1 MKVKVK
7 CKVCGKEEFVFP
19 SRAKKYVCCSKE
31 CMSKLN
37 SIRYSQK
44 IKCICPIC
52 GKEFYL
58 KPFYY
63 NRASTHCCSKE
74 CSTKLK
80 ETTFGKENNHQFG
93 LKGELNSS
101 FKGKEIPKRNIHQ
114 VDLMVYDPENP
125 EANKSGR
132 IKKHRQ
138 IIYQNKDRFD
148 DCIFNDEILNKKI
161 QVHHIDCNHNNNQ
174 LDNLI
179 PLTLKQHKSV
189 HNLLGSKASEIMS
202 SIIGVFKQGELLG
215 SSEADNQQPSLYGNI
230 LEGSETNGRI
240 QLDSNADTSAL
251 LQQVINLLNDY
262 IVQTRTITKK
272 AYDASIQEILE
283 SEIKSSEV
291 NT

>member
-1 MKVKVK
+1 MIKKICEYCGKEFTCKPSENRKYCCKDCSNKASKNKPNLKNRSNKVKVI
-7 CKVCGKEEFVFP
+7 CKVCGKVEYVTP

-31 CMSKLN
+31 CMGKLN
-37 SIRYSQK
+37 SQKYSQK

-74 CSTKLK
+74 CSAKLK
-80 ETTFGKENNHQFG
+80 ETTFAKENNHQFG

-161 QVHHIDCNHNNNQ
+161 QVHHIDCNHNNN
-174 LDNLI
+174 
-179 PLTLKQHKSV
+179 
-189 HNLLGSKASEIMS
+189 
-202 SIIGVFKQGELLG
+202 
-215 SSEADNQQPSLYGNI
+215 
-230 LEGSETNGRI
+230 
-240 QLDSNADTSAL
+240 
-251 LQQVINLLNDY
+251 
-262 IVQTRTITKK
+262 
-272 AYDASIQEILE
+272 
-283 SEIKSSEV
+283 
-291 NT
+291 